1 MYERNTMAKTILIVD
16 DNPNMSSLL
25 VEMLEVFQYNALR
38 ASDGHDALAKI
49 DENKNVAMVITDMRM
64 PKMTGLELLQA
75 VKEKNPNLPVVLIS
89 GYSVEDSDS
98 DLVKNKADGFLN
110 KPFMMADIEKLL
122 SDLL

>member
-1 MYERNTMAKTILIVD
+1 MAKTILIVD

-25 VEMLEVFQYNALR
+25 VEMLEVFQYEALR
-38 ASDGHDALAKI
+38 ATDGHDALKQI
-49 DENKNVAMVITDMRM
+49 DGNKNVAMVITDMRM
-64 PKMTGLELLQA
+64 PKMSGLELLQA
-75 VKEKNPNLPVVLIS
+75 VKERKPELPVVLIS

>member
-1 MYERNTMAKTILIVD
+1 MGKKILIVD

-25 VEMLEVFQYNALR
+25 VEMLEVFQYDAMRANNGHEALET
-38 ASDGHDALAKI
+38 I
-49 DENKNVAMVITDMRM
+49 ENENISMIITDMRM

-75 VKEKNPNLPVVLIS
+75 VKEKHPKLPVVLIS
-89 GYSVEDSDS
+89 GYSVDEVDSDI
-98 DLVKNKADGFLN
+98 VATKADGFLN